1 MRQQMTWEKG
11 WENEQGC
18 KTFSTFKAPNRKDV
32 LHFVCGS
39 IEIIHSL
46 VLWNERVLSAIHR
59 IGAPLQYSSST
70 YMIIYHWLGSPTN
83 LFSSAITSDV
93 DIKTSNDRN
102 LKRDLKA
109 QPQATGLELRQVD
122 PEEYLRRR
130 PRSRPTNTQVQKDT
144 DAQTLSFFY
153 QTFF

>member
-1 MRQQMTWEKG
+1 
-11 WENEQGC
+11 
-18 KTFSTFKAPNRKDV
+18 
-32 LHFVCGS
+32 
-39 IEIIHSL
+39 
-46 VLWNERVLSAIHR
+46 
-59 IGAPLQYSSST
+59 
-70 YMIIYHWLGSPTN
+70 MIIYHWLGSPTN